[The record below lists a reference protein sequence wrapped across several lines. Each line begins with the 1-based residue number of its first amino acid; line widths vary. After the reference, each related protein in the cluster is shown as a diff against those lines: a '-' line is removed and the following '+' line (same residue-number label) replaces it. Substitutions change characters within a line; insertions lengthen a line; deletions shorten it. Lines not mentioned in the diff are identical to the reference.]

1 MLRWIKKKE
10 SATEMEMKNL
20 AVFCGSSPGINSVYI
35 EQAEKFGKELA
46 NKNKTLVYGGAQVGC
61 MGALADASLDNGGNV
76 IGVIPQKLKAV
87 EIAHDQLTD
96 LHVVSTMHERKSKMA
111 ELADGFVALPGGSGT
126 LEEWFEVFTWSQL
139 GYHAKPCGLLNVNHF
154 FDPLIN
160 MLDHTIE
167 QGFMNKSYREMIIV
181 SSDPKELLE
190 KMDCYTPNYAVK
202 WT

>member
-1 MLRWIKKKE
+1 
-10 SATEMEMKNL
+10 MEIKNL
-20 AVFCGSSPGINSVYI
+20 AVFCGSSKGADSVYI
-35 EQAEKFGKELA
+35 ERAERFGEELA
-46 NKNKTLVYGGAQVGC
+46 KNNKTLIYGGAQVGC
-61 MGALADASLDNGGNV
+61 MGALADASLHNGGNV

-87 EIAHDQLTD
+87 EIAHNQLTE
-96 LHVVSTMHERKSKMA
+96 LHVVNTMHERKSKMA

-154 FDPLIN
+154 FDPLIA
-160 MLDHTIE
+160 MLDHTIKE
-167 QGFMNKSYREMIIV
+167 GFLNENYREMIII

-190 KMDCYTPNYAVK
+190 KMDSYSPSHAVK